1 MGKRTKK
8 LPPEKNLATTIGIMI
23 VGNANVEWSDEILIF
38 VDELV
43 DELVEKSTESDLSR
57 EEQAIVDVVE
67 TVQLIEEG
75 DGLHDLW

>member
-43 DELVEKSTESDLSR
+43 EKSTESDLSR

>member
-23 VGNANVEWSDEILIF
+23 AGNANVEWSDEILIF